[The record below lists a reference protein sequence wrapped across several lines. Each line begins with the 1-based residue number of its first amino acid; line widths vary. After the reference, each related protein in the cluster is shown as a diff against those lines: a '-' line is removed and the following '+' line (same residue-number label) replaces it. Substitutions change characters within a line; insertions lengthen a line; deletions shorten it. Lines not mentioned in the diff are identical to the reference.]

1 MIGRSSF
8 QSDVS
13 LNRAPPPT
21 HKRMTHESCVVCAVL
36 RSVHT
41 GREEQ
46 IGSPLGGSTDNRSGK
61 CGHVAVAGIEF

>member
-1 MIGRSSF
+1 
-8 QSDVS
+8 
-13 LNRAPPPT
+13 
-21 HKRMTHESCVVCAVL
+21 MTHESCVVCAVL